1 MARLADK
8 IREANDREEIILDVD
23 AWGVKI
29 GIRSMTAK
37 QRSDMQ
43 QRWSVDGEQSPESLY
58 ENVLLFCCFDP
69 ETGEPAFTD
78 EDLEWLL
85 SEKSAQAIDVVATEC
100 LRVSGLASNSVDEV
114 GKDFSD
120 SQEEILS

>member
-1 MARLADK
+1 MARLADR
-8 IREANDREEIILDVD
+8 IREASDREEIILGVE

-43 QRWSVDGEQSPESLY
+43 QSWTVEGDQSAQTLY
-58 ENVLLFCCFDP
+58 ENVILHCCFDP
-69 ETGEPAFTD
+69 ETGEPAFTED
-78 EDLEWLL
+78 DLEWLL
-85 SEKSAQAIDVVATEC
+85 EEKSAQAIDLVATEC
-100 LRVSGLASNSVDEV
+100 LRVSGLAADSVDEV

-120 SQEEILS
+120 SQEEIPS